1 MVTLSS
7 IPGRRST
14 SSTPWI
20 RRSFSPW
27 AVCTVAALASLL
39 GSLASGPCWPQETAV
54 ADWDSFESA
63 AAPSSSAPES
73 LPDLSNPPSTIQNQ
87 DDIHDILKLDV
98 EQLTQ
103 LDVIAPSFQTEVTTV
118 TRQESNVGRSPAA
131 VYVITSEMIRRSG
144 ARTLPDILR
153 LVPGFHVARMD
164 ANKWAISCRGFTDRF
179 ADKLLVQIDGRTVYT
194 PLFSGVY
201 WDVQD
206 LLLEDIERIEVI
218 RGPGASVWGANAVN
232 GVVNIITKNS
242 SHTQGT
248 FFQAGAGTE
257 EKGFAEARYGSK
269 LNDQT
274 TFRVYGKWFE
284 RDGGY
289 LPPTSPFSQNEP
301 DDWRQARTGFRI
313 DHTPTQEDLL
323 TLQGDYYN
331 GYSGEGVRLPG
342 SFPPD
347 FRVTLRDDVHVEGG
361 NILGRWSRHVDED
374 SNWTIQMY
382 YDRTERHSTGYLF
395 AEDRDIFDLD
405 FQHNFRLADR
415 HALTWGFGYRYTE
428 DFVNPQP
435 WYLGFNPTK
444 RADDL
449 FSYFI
454 QDEMEVI
461 EERLFFLVGS
471 KFEHNDYSGFEYQPT
486 GRVVWQP
493 NPRTAFWGAI
503 SRAVRSPS
511 RADSDLELVLLYDIL
526 PGPLPQFAVVQ
537 GNPHFKSE
545 SLLSYEIGLRRQPVK
560 TFYWD
565 LSVFYNDYDDLRGYL
580 PLTPMAGTTPGGW
593 PAVIVPVTWTNGVR
607 AQTYGF
613 EWSGSWELSETWS
626 VRGGYSFIRLN
637 IEPAP
642 NVIPAAEEG
651 GTPRNIYFIWLMGQP
666 WQKWQTDVILRYVDN
681 VDSPN
686 VPRYLVGDIRLA
698 RQLSKCAEVYVV
710 GRNLFDG
717 AHREWSRQDS
727 LAIVGTE
734 VQSEIYGGFTLRY

>member
-1 MVTLSS
+1 MWR
-7 IPGRRST
+7 P
-14 SSTPWI
+14 
-20 RRSFSPW
+20 FSPW
-27 AVCTVAALASLL
+27 TAWTIAALAGLF
-39 GSLASGPCWPQETAV
+39 GSLTPGPSCPQAIAV
-54 ADWDSFESA
+54 AGGNSSEM
-63 AAPSSSAPES
+63 AAPPSAITSDGSPN
-73 LPDLSNPPSTIQNQ
+73 LGDPPSVIQNQ
-87 DDIHDILKLDV
+87 EDVHDIFKLDV

-103 LDVIAPSFQTEVTTV
+103 IDVVAPSFQMEVTTV

-131 VYVITSEMIRRSG
+131 VYVITSEMIRQSG

-242 SHTQGT
+242 QKTQGS

-257 EKGFAEARYGSK
+257 EKGFAEARYGGK
-269 LNDQT
+269 LNEHT
-274 TFRVYGKWFE
+274 TFRIYGKWFE

-289 LPPTSPFSQNEP
+289 LPPTHSLSRNEP
-301 DDWRQARTGFRI
+301 DDWRQARTGFRV
-313 DHTPTQEDLL
+313 DHIPTQDDLL

-331 GYSGEGVRLPG
+331 GYSGEGIRLPG

-347 FRVTLRDDVHVEGG
+347 FRTTLRNDAHVEGG
-361 NILGRWSRHVDED
+361 NLLWRWSRQVDED
-374 SNWTIQMY
+374 SNWSIQIY
-382 YDRTERHSTGYLF
+382 YDRTERHNIRYLY
-395 AEDRDIFDLD
+395 AEDRDIFDID
-405 FQHNFRLADR
+405 FQHSFLLGDR
-415 HALTWGFGYRYTE
+415 HTLTWGFGYRYTE
-428 DFVNPQP
+428 DFVNSQP
-435 WYLGFNPTK
+435 WYLAFNPAK

-454 QDEMEVI
+454 QDEIEVI
-461 EERLFFLVGS
+461 DERLFFLVGS

-493 NPRTAFWGAI
+493 NPRTAVWGAV

-511 RADSDLELVLLYDIL
+511 RADSDLELTLLYDIL
-526 PGPLPQFAVVQ
+526 PGPLPEFALVR
-537 GNPHFKSE
+537 GNPDFESE
-545 SLLSYEIGLRRQPVK
+545 TLLSYEIGLRRQPVK
-560 TFYWD
+560 TIYWD
-565 LSVFYNDYDDLRGYL
+565 LSVFYNDYDDLRGFL
-580 PLTPMAGTTPGGW
+580 PLTPIAGTTPGGW
-593 PAVIVPVTWTNGVR
+593 PAVIVPVTWANGVR

-613 EWSGSWELSETWS
+613 EWSGSWELTETWS
-626 VRGGYSFIRLN
+626 LRGGYSFIRLN

-642 NVIPAAEEG
+642 NVIRAVEEG
-651 GTPRNIYFIWLMGQP
+651 GTPRNIFFTWLMGRP
-666 WQKWQTDVILRYVDN
+666 WKQWQTDFILRYVDK

-698 RQLSKCAEVYVV
+698 RQLSNHAEVFVV

-727 LAIVGTE
+727 LAIIGTE
-734 VQSEIYGGFTLRY
+734 VQSEVYGGITLRY